1 MHGDKGDIK
10 GTQVP
15 EDSSFLFGPSF
26 AHFPLQ
32 YLLRRRSLKPSGGI
46 NDAAVPEALR
56 HCPPCPARYGSTHIF
71 PTPLRPYTLTH
82 EVALASPLPLQNN
95 GNDSDGPSLHGRQS
109 STLRVM
115 PLGASITY
123 GTSSTDKNGYRKAL
137 RDSMTS
143 AGYNVDMVG
152 SRKSGTMSDNDVEG
166 WPGYTINQVFDKVKA
181 QYHLKPDLVLIN
193 AGTNDCT
200 QDQEEAL
207 VNAKGRMTNMVR
219 GIFDNIDD
227 VTIVLSGLLPN
238 KNRNDC
244 TRRLND
250 QYRTIVSEMAGRKI
264 VFADTWG
271 SFTFDDLADTT
282 HPNDAGYKKM
292 ADIWWRAVRN
302 AADKGFLRS
311 MDALWRNG
319 KADEEAGKDTGADK

>member
-1 MHGDKGDIK
+1 M
-10 GTQVP
+10 Q
-15 EDSSFLFGPSF
+15 LFVTLWVF
-26 AHFPLQ
+26 A
-32 YLLRRRSLKPSGGI
+32 LLVLP
-46 NDAAVPEALR
+46 
-56 HCPPCPARYGSTHIF
+56 
-71 PTPLRPYTLTH
+71 
-82 EVALASPLPLQNN
+82 ALAYPFPRQEND
-95 GNDSDGPSLHGRQS
+95 NDSGALSLYKRQNS
-109 STLRVM
+109 QLRVM

-123 GTSSTDKNGYRKAL
+123 GTSSADKNGYRKHL
-137 RDSMTS
+137 RDSMTA

-200 QDQEEAL
+200 QNEADAL

-219 GIFDNIDD
+219 SIFDNIDG

-238 KNRNDC
+238 KNRNEC
-244 TRRLND
+244 TRSLNN
-250 QYRTIVSEMAGRKI
+250 QYRTIVSEMASRKI

-292 ADIWWRAVRN
+292 ADIWWRAVQN
-302 AADKGFLRS
+302 AADKGFIRS
-311 MDALWRNG
+311 MNNLWRNG
-319 KADEEAGKDTGADK
+319 GTDEEADGDTVGDE